1 MLSVRKS
8 LLIPVFLTTSLNVFA
23 GNGAHLIGWQNFSA
37 GGDGSVNDNTPDTNS
52 TYDDTPVGSISL
64 DGHYL
69 SGSVGVDASN
79 AGLSGN
85 GVATNNGYLNGN
97 NYGGSCGGN
106 GEFIERWPLAGTSPS
121 YEEVNFTSAS
131 CVSGTT
137 ITLSNAG
144 HNFTLGDAVFVS
156 GLANDS
162 INGAKVV
169 SDANSTSI
177 SFVKDCTAD
186 PSFATNQACDGSQSV
201 GENVL
206 VSDKIGERV
215 CPYGSNCAKS
225 WKFTK
230 SGVAQ
235 SSTSTDD
242 AGLAGDFS
250 VTNNSDYYFRLEF
263 VHFDARSG
271 NNTCNTNNRS
281 PYLLEVT
288 YLRESSNLINKE
300 EGTELVAGRL
310 IESVDWGA
318 CPAANGKVVNQI
330 SASIASIIESAAY
343 LPPGETAAFRFKF
356 NSTGTF
362 GAFGVAQ
369 IDNIAFEGTFF
380 ETAALQ
386 SEIDPASVPLPV
398 IEEVPMT
405 PLLFQLFLAA
415 CLALVSI
422 RTYLSKRIF

>member
-1 MLSVRKS
+1 MLSLRKR
-8 LLIPVFLTTSLNVFA
+8 LIALIFLSISLNVFA
-23 GNGAHLIGWQNFSA
+23 GSGAHLIGWQNFSV
-37 GGDGSVNDNTPDTNS
+37 GGNGSVNDSTPDTNS

-85 GVATNNGYLNGN
+85 GVATNNGFLNGN
-97 NYGGSCGGN
+97 NFGGGCGGN

-121 YEEVNFTSAS
+121 YKEANFTAAS

-137 ITLSNAG
+137 ITLSNSG
-144 HNFTLGDAVFVS
+144 HNFTLGDAVYVS

-162 INGAKVV
+162 INGAKVL
-169 SDANSTSI
+169 SDTSSNSI
-177 SFVKDCTAD
+177 SFEKTCTVD

-201 GENVL
+201 GDNIL

-215 CPYGSNCAKS
+215 CPYDSNCAKS

-235 SSTSTDD
+235 SSTSMDD

-263 VHFDARSG
+263 IHFDARSG
-271 NNTCNTNNRS
+271 NNSCNNNNRS

-288 YLRESSNLINKE
+288 YLRDSSNLINKE
-300 EGTELVAGRL
+300 EGTELDTGKL

-318 CPAANGKVVNQI
+318 CPAANGKVVNQV
-330 SASIASIIESAAY
+330 SASIASVIDSAAY

-362 GAFGVAQ
+362 GQYGVAQ

-398 IEEVPMT
+398 VEEIPMT
-405 PLLFQLFLAA
+405 PVLFQLLLAA
-415 CLALVSI
+415 GLGLVSI
-422 RTYLSKRIF
+422 RAYLSKRIF